1 MLLNRRNFLNFSGMF
16 MANLM
21 ISACTGTKPETNFS
35 STEVINLTEPAIPP
49 RQLSSQHNYLIGCYN
64 ISNNDI
70 QENYINPLIY
80 STLID
85 MDISTGDLFSD
96 IASKIEILNPTNYLF
111 SIRDDI
117 YFHPDQNGYAER
129 MTIED
134 IIIDFQIRK
143 ENSEAFFSKVIKDI
157 KVINSK
163 ILLVLHQPFPY
174 FFEYIANPSLTGIGK
189 PASSNFNQQRRG
201 SGPFLPLMINS
212 DEFILGRNELYHQ
225 KELPLLKTIVIKNYP
240 DINILRNDFNEN
252 KIDLIYSDE
261 FIESLNSIPLNYTEL
276 VFPSKEL
283 IYLGLSMD
291 NYKGGKQV
299 KFIKAFQNPK
309 VRKALSMA
317 LDRKKLSEEFNGFLS
332 GPIPPSFPL
341 DSLNVN
347 ELGLNEFMR
356 FDPDT
361 AAVLLEESGYKG
373 LEFRID
379 LPNSI
384 FFNQL
389 GGELIRQISNVGFK
403 PRLIFRDINK
413 LQKSF
418 QLGDFECILFNYNYN
433 LNPDDG
439 LLINTSS
446 GKNGQFSYWGFSSPI
461 YDLEVEK
468 SFLNNLPTQR
478 GSLAKNAQQ
487 ILFEQ
492 SPAMIP
498 LFCKGSKILASQ
510 KISGFQYNKFES
522 NMKLYSKYWSKYS

>member
-16 MANLM
+16 AASLM
-21 ISACTGTKPETNFS
+21 ISACTNTKPRSNFS
-35 STEVINLTEPAIPP
+35 SNEVINLAEPLIPP
-49 RQLSSQHNYLIGCYN
+49 RELSSQHDYLIGCYN
-64 ISNNDI
+64 ISKNYI

-85 MDISTGDLFSD
+85 MDISTGELFSD
-96 IASKIEILNPTNYLF
+96 IASKIEKLNPTNYLF
-111 SIRDDI
+111 SIRNDI
-117 YFHPDQNGYAER
+117 YFHPNQNGYAEK

-134 IIIDFQIRK
+134 IIIDFQTRK
-143 ENSEAFFSKVIKDI
+143 ENSEPFFSKVIKDI

-174 FFEYIANPSLTGIGK
+174 FFEYIANPTLTGIGK
-189 PASSNFNQQRRG
+189 FLPSNPSQQRIG

-212 DEFILGRNELYHQ
+212 DEFIVARNELYHQ
-225 KELPLLKTIVIKNYP
+225 KGLPLLKNVIIKNYS
-240 DINILRNDFNEN
+240 DINILRNDFNDN
-252 KIDLIYSDE
+252 NIDLIFSDE

-276 VFPSKEL
+276 LFPSKEL

-291 NYKGGKQV
+291 DYKGGKQV

-309 VRKALSMA
+309 VRKALSMS
-317 LDRKKLSEEFNGFLS
+317 LDRKKLSKEFNGFLS

-341 DSLNVN
+341 DSLNIN
-347 ELGLNEFMR
+347 ELDLNEFMR

-379 LPNSI
+379 LPNSL

-389 GGELIRQISNVGFK
+389 GGELIRQLSNVGFK

-418 QLGDFECILFNYNYN
+418 QLGDFECILFNYNFN
-433 LNPDDG
+433 FNPDDG

-446 GKNGQFSYWGFSSPI
+446 GTNGQFSYWGFSSPI
-461 YDLEVEK
+461 YDLEVDR
-468 SFLNNLPTQR
+468 SFLNNLPAQR

-487 ILFEQ
+487 ILLEQ

-498 LFCKGSKILASQ
+498 LFCRSSKILAS
-510 KISGFQYNKFES
+510 KNISGFQHNKLES
-522 NMKLYSKYWSKYS
+522 NLKLYSKYWSKYF